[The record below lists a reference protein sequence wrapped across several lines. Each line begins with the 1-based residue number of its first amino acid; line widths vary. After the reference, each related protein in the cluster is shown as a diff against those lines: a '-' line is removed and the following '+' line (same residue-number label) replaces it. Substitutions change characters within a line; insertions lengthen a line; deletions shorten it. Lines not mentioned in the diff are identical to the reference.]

1 MTNICD
7 KDDYK
12 FCKESKSIDETT
24 NLMKALFKVITFL
37 LLKLVVKYSITSK
50 LKFVVKESSFV
61 FITIFAKTLTIALC
75 KAITRMA
82 IFPVFRTAIKVFLIL
97 SLKAILKPVSGPV
110 VKMLKNSVT
119 EIQIIQYITK
129 AISLLFIKIIIKTIV
144 IKFLILAFQTSYISY
159 TLDAILIR
167 VTIILTLKTIIKE
180 SMKPL
185 VKNKNNSKK
194 IPKIKST
201 RKIVIFIF
209 RKVITKLLKLPLIKM
224 LL

>member
-1 MTNICD
+1 
-7 KDDYK
+7 
-12 FCKESKSIDETT
+12 
-24 NLMKALFKVITFL
+24 
-37 LLKLVVKYSITSK
+37 
-50 LKFVVKESSFV
+50 
-61 FITIFAKTLTIALC
+61 
-75 KAITRMA
+75 
-82 IFPVFRTAIKVFLIL
+82 
-97 SLKAILKPVSGPV
+97 LKPISGPV
-110 VKMLKNSVT
+110 VKKLKNSVT

-144 IKFLILAFQTSYISY
+144 IKFLIIAFQSSYTY